1 MPSLAN
7 GCFCAPCT
15 LIILLSRASVQRRH
29 AAWVIVLSDRPAR
42 IKGEVVNDRPYPRHR
57 GDPHLARLRH
67 ALLAHL
73 GLDATW

>member
-1 MPSLAN
+1 
-7 GCFCAPCT
+7 
-15 LIILLSRASVQRRH
+15 
-29 AAWVIVLSDRPAR
+29 VLSDRPAR